1 VPEIRLIGASGEQLG
16 IMPTDEAKKIA
27 RDEGI
32 DLVEVAPTAS
42 PPVCRLMD
50 YGKFKYEQAKKRKEA
65 RKNQHEVV
73 LREVRMKP
81 KIDDHDVEFKT
92 RMVRKLIDGGD
103 KVKVTITFRGREITH
118 PQIGWGLLQ
127 RVSKAVE
134 DVAVV
139 ERAPSMDGK
148 RMITILAPTSTKR
161 PKEQKQNA
169 EVKNT

>member
-1 VPEIRLIGASGEQLG
+1 LIGDAGEQLG
-16 IMPTDEAKKIA
+16 ILQLGEALRIA
-27 RDEGI
+27 KEQGVDV
-32 DLVEVAPTAS
+32 VEVAPTAS

-50 YGKFKYEQAKKRKEA
+50 YGKFKYEQAKKKKEA
-65 RKNQHEVV
+65 RKHQHEMV

-81 KIDDHDVEFKT
+81 KIDNHDVEFKT

-139 ERAPSMDGK
+139 ERAPSMDGR
-148 RMITILAPTSTKR
+148 RMIAILAPTSAKR

-169 EVKNT
+169 

>member
-1 VPEIRLIGASGEQLG
+1 
-16 IMPTDEAKKIA
+16 MPTDEARKIA

-81 KIDDHDVEFKT
+81 KIDTHDIEFKT

-127 RVSKAVE
+127 KVSKSVE

-148 RMITILAPTSTKR
+148 RMITILAPISTKR
-161 PKEQKQNA
+161 AKEQKQNA

>member
-1 VPEIRLIGASGEQLG
+1 
-16 IMPTDEAKKIA
+16 MPTDEARKIA

-65 RKNQHEVV
+65 RKNQHEMV

-81 KIDDHDVEFKT
+81 KIDTHDIEFKT

-127 RVSKAVE
+127 KVSKSVE

-148 RMITILAPTSTKR
+148 RMITILAPISTKR
-161 PKEQKQNA
+161 AKEQKQNA

>member
-1 VPEIRLIGASGEQLG
+1 LGILPTIEAIRL
-16 IMPTDEAKKIA
+16 AKERGVDI
-27 RDEGI
+27 
-32 DLVEVAPTAS
+32 VEVAPTAS

-50 YGKFKYEQAKKRKEA
+50 YGKFKYEQAKKKKEA

-81 KIDDHDVEFKT
+81 KIDNHDVEFKT

-127 RVSKAVE
+127 RVSKSVE
-134 DVAVV
+134 DVASV
-139 ERAPSMDGK
+139 ERAPSMDGR
-148 RMITILAPTSTKR
+148 RMITILAPNSLKR

-169 EVKNT
+169 EAKNP

>member
-1 VPEIRLIGASGEQLG
+1 
-16 IMPTDEAKKIA
+16 MPTDEAKKIA

-161 PKEQKQNA
+161 SKEQKQNA

>member
-1 VPEIRLIGASGEQLG
+1 
-16 IMPTDEAKKIA
+16 MPTDEARKIA

-81 KIDDHDVEFKT
+81 KIDTHDIEFKT

-127 RVSKAVE
+127 KVSKAVD

-139 ERAPSMDGK
+139 ERAPSMDGR
-148 RMITILAPTSTKR
+148 RMITILAPISTKR
-161 PKEQKQNA
+161 AKEQKQNA